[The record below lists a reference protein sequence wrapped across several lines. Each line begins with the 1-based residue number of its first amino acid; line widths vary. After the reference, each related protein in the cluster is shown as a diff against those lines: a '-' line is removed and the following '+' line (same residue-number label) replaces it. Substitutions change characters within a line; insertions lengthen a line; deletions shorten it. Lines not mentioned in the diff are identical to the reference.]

1 MEGLEA
7 AKSAN
12 PKGLGENVNFEKGES
27 EKVVSENGC
36 VKSTLNVKVDRIV
49 VKGMW
54 ELKRRKG
61 KLKRFVREGRLGLR
75 RC

>member
-1 MEGLEA
+1 MLVQVTEERVEGLEA

-49 VKGMW
+49 LKGSVGI
-54 ELKRRKG
+54 EKEKG
-61 KLKRFVREGRLGLR
+61 
-75 RC
+75 